1 MSPNANLEA
10 DFEFFYSERVTRA
23 SQRLEQAALGHAV
36 GVGGYTTVAQAN
48 ELVDHLQL
56 DPQDLLLDL
65 GAGRGWPGVYI
76 AQQSGC
82 HLVAL
87 DIPLEAMRLARA
99 NMQPVRPGR
108 TCAAVVADG
117 RAQPFVPGA
126 FDAIVHA
133 DSF

>member
-1 MSPNANLEA
+1 MLVLRLIAPSTYVTFTGTNQTIRSRYAMSPNANLEA

-48 ELVDHLQL
+48 GLIARLQL

-76 AQQSGC
+76 A
-82 HLVAL
+82 
-87 DIPLEAMRLARA
+87 
-99 NMQPVRPGR
+99 
-108 TCAAVVADG
+108 
-117 RAQPFVPGA
+117 
-126 FDAIVHA
+126 
-133 DSF
+133 